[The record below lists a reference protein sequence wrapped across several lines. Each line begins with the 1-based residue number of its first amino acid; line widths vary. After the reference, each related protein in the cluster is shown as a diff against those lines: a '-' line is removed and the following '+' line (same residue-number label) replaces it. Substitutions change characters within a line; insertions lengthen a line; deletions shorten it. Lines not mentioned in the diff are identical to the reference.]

1 MLRKNE
7 LLLQSIFDNTTA
19 VIYVKDVQ
27 GRHILVNKQF
37 EKLFHLQHGEA
48 EGKTNHDLWPAEVAD
63 TLWAN
68 DQKIIKTKTPLKF
81 EECVAL
87 DDGLHT
93 YISVKLP
100 LYDSGGNVYA
110 VCGISTDITALKLA
124 QQEQTLLK
132 EQLYH
137 AQKLESVG
145 RLAGGVAH
153 DFNNVLMAIMGYGNL
168 IQMEERNIDTIHA
181 YAKKL
186 EIVRT
191 ALDEGSF
198 PVDRI

>member
-1 MLRKNE
+1 M
-7 LLLQSIFDNTTA
+7 
-19 VIYVKDVQ
+19 
-27 GRHILVNKQF
+27 
-37 EKLFHLQHGEA
+37 QHGEA
-48 EGKTNHDLWPAEVAD
+48 EGKTNHDLWPAEEAD
-63 TLWAN
+63 TLWADDN
-68 DQKIIKTKTPLKF
+68 KIIKTKNPLKCDG
-81 EECVAL
+81 CVAL

-100 LYDSGGNVYA
+100 LYDSGGKVYD

-145 RLAGGVAH
+145 RLAGGVDH

-168 IQMEERNIDTIHA
+168 IQMEERNFEPFFTTKETGKGTGLGLAHSTGLFSNIR
-181 YAKKL
+181 
-186 EIVRT
+186 ER
-191 ALDEGSF
+191 
-198 PVDRI
+198 